1 MGMAGA
7 IIEATENNQS
17 IHGECVDV
25 GGKGVIIVAPT
36 GTGKTTQAFKLMEL
50 PEGRIVG
57 DDWVNIDHAE
67 GERLGHLVGKQPEK
81 SLYMRTETQLNKPW
95 LRKIFD
101 ESKCENIGTSKKNYE
116 FTQAPP

>member
-1 MGMAGA
+1 MAAGIA
-7 IIEATENNQS
+7 ETTKKTPS
-17 IHGECVDV
+17 IHGACVDG

-67 GERLGHLVGKQPEK
+67 GERLGYLVGKQPEK
-81 SLYMRTETQLNKPW
+81 RRYMRPETQHNKPR

-101 ESKCENIGTSKKNYE
+101 EHQYKNVRRRKKNCE
-116 FTQAPP
+116 LTQRQT